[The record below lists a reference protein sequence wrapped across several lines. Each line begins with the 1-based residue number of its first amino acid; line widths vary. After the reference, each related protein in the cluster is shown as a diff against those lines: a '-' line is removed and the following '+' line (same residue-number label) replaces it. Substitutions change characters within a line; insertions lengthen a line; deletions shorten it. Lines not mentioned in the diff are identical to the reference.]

1 MATIRKTKAK
11 TWLAE
16 VRKLGQYKSQTF
28 PTKLQAQAWA
38 VEMEQTM
45 APDTLVMGKSL
56 GDAFLRYQ
64 QEVSPSKKTW
74 RNEHNRLNKFARH
87 KMASLLIE
95 DIRQTNLYEWI
106 EEELKR
112 IKSSSVNRDLNLLSS
127 VFEQCKRWAWTNSNP
142 VRGIKRP
149 KNPRPRDRRISEQEI
164 ERILNAL
171 AFDGKTV
178 TEQRHEIAIAF
189 LLALETAM
197 RQGEIWGLDWA
208 DIHMDRRYLTL
219 HDTKNGDKRD
229 VPLSSEAIRLLTLL
243 KQKTKGRV
251 LHSNQ
256 NSSGAIYRAAVKMTG
271 IEGLTFH
278 DTRHEGITRLARKL
292 DMLDL
297 ARMIGHRDP
306 RSLMIYYNA
315 TAEEIARRLD

>member
-1 MATIRKTKAK
+1 MSTIRKTKAK

-28 PTKLQAQAWA
+28 PTKIQAQAWA

-45 APDTLVMGKSL
+45 TPDTLVRGKSF

-64 QEVSPSKKTW
+64 LEISPSKKTW
-74 RNEHNRLNKFARH
+74 RNEHNRLSKFLRH
-87 KMASLLIE
+87 NMASLLLE
-95 DIRQTNLYEWI
+95 DIRQTHIYEWV

-127 VFEQCKRWAWTNSNP
+127 VFEQCKRWAWTNNNP

-149 KNPRPRDRRISEQEI
+149 KNPRPRDRRISQNEI
-164 ERILNAL
+164 ERIMDAL
-171 AFDGKTV
+171 AFDGSTV
-178 TEQRHEIAIAF
+178 TEQRHEIAVAF
-189 LLALETAM
+189 LMAIETAM
-197 RQGEIWGLDWA
+197 RQGEIWGMDWA
-208 DIHMDRRYLTL
+208 DIHIERRYITI
-219 HDTKNGDKRD
+219 HDSKNGDKRD
-229 VPLSSEAIRLLTLL
+229 VPLSTEAVRLLTLL
-243 KQKTKGRV
+243 KSKRKGKV

-256 NSSGAIYRAAVKMTG
+256 NSAGAIYRRAVKMAG

-315 TAEEIARRLD
+315 TAEEIASRLD

>member
-1 MATIRKTKAK
+1 MATIRRTKHK
-11 TWLAE
+11 TWVAE
-16 VRKLGQYKSQTF
+16 VRKSGQYKSRTF
-28 PTKLQAQAWA
+28 PTKIQAQAWA

-45 APDTLVMGKSL
+45 SPDTLVMGKSL

-64 QEVSPSKKTW
+64 LEISPSKKSW
-74 RNEHNRLNKFARH
+74 KNEHNRLNKFVRH
-87 KMASLLIE
+87 KMANHLLE
-95 DIRQTNLYEWI
+95 DIRDTHIYEWI
-106 EEELKR
+106 NEELKR
-112 IKSSSVNRDLNLLSS
+112 IKSSSINRDLNLLSA
-127 VFEQCKRWAWTNSNP
+127 VFEQCKRWGWANNNP

-149 KNPRPRDRRISEQEI
+149 RNPRPRDRRISAQEI
-164 ERILNAL
+164 ERILDAL
-171 AFDGKTV
+171 AFDGNSV

-197 RQGEIWGLDWA
+197 RQGEIWGLGWS
-208 DIHMDRRYLTL
+208 DIHLERRYLTI
-219 HDTKNGDKRD
+219 HDSKNGDKRD
-229 VPLSSEAIRLLTLL
+229 VPLSSEAIRLLMLL
-243 KQKTKGRV
+243 KPKTKGRV
-251 LHSNQ
+251 LISNQ
-256 NSSGAIYRAAVKMTG
+256 NSSGAIYRRAVKMAG
-271 IEGLTFH
+271 IDGLTFH